1 LIAVGYRINSV
12 VGTRFR
18 QRATQTLKD
27 HITKGY
33 TINPLLLQKH
43 YNLFIQALDEV
54 KRLAHNQDFST
65 DEILELVKL
74 FGQTRL
80 SIDAFD
86 RGKIITNKQTQKTV
100 QVQAKE
106 LYTDLLRLKAD
117 LLTRDE
123 ATDFFAQERES

>member
-1 LIAVGYRINSV
+1 VA
-12 VGTRFR
+12 TTFR

-33 TINPLLLQKH
+33 TINPHLLQEH

-54 KRLAHNQDFST
+54 KRLSHNQNFST
-65 DEILELVKL
+65 DEILELVKV

-106 LYTDLLRLKAD
+106 LYVDLLRLKKD